1 MKKNLRKYLKPLL
14 PAILLSATVHAQ
26 TKTTPAKP
34 ELVYHDAMEFPV
46 IDKYHNEPNYN
57 RMPEKFKATVRPIIW
72 SLSLNSAGI
81 AIRFR
86 SNANTIGAKWKAKNN
101 AALNNMSPIGVKGL
115 DLYALVNNQWQ
126 FVNSG
131 VPEGNGGSFQRNILT
146 NGENVA
152 REYLLFLPLYD
163 GVDSLSIG
171 VNAGAEITKPQTTT
185 LLDKKPIAWYGSSI
199 AQGASASRPGMA
211 FTNILVRKLQ
221 RPVINF
227 GFSGNGTF
235 ETTVGES
242 LCEMDAALFVIDCNP
257 NTQPEEI
264 YDRSVKLVQQIR
276 KCRPNAPILLVE
288 NFIYESGYFNPIV
301 KQTSLKKQAE
311 LKKAFAE
318 LQKQGIKNLFYQ
330 TGAGLIGNDH
340 EGTVDGVHPNDVGM
354 ERFAAQML
362 PILDKLTKGKP

>member
-1 MKKNLRKYLKPLL
+1 MKKNLLGYLKPLL
-14 PAILLSATVHAQ
+14 PAILLSATLHAQ
-26 TKTTPAKP
+26 TKNAAPKP

-57 RMPEKFKATVRPIIW
+57 RLPEKFKATVRPVIW

-86 SNANTIGAKWKAKNN
+86 SNATTIGAKWKAKNN
-101 AALNNMSPIGVKGL
+101 ASLNNMAPIGVKGL
-115 DLYALVNNQWQ
+115 DLYALVGNQWQ
-126 FVNSG
+126 YVNSG
-131 VPEGNGGSFQRNILT
+131 VPEGNTGSFQRNLLT
-146 NGENVA
+146 NGENVY

-171 VNAGAEITKPQTTT
+171 VNAGADISKPQSTA
-185 LLDKKPIAWYGSSI
+185 LMDKKPVAWYGSSI
-199 AQGASASRPGMA
+199 AQGGCASRPGMA

-221 RPVINF
+221 RPIMNF

-242 LCEMDAALFVIDCNP
+242 LCEIDAALFVIDCNP
-257 NTQPEEI
+257 NTPPEEI
-264 YDRSVKLVQQIR
+264 YDRSVKLIQQLR
-276 KCRPNAPILLVE
+276 KCRPNTPILMLE
-288 NFIYESGYFNPIV
+288 NFIYESGTFNTLV

-311 LKKAFAE
+311 LKRAYAE

-330 TGAGLIGNDH
+330 TGEGLIGTDH
-340 EGTVDGVHPNDVGM
+340 EGTVDGVHPNDAGM
-354 ERFAAQML
+354 ERFAAKML
-362 PILDKLTKGKP
+362 PVLDKLLKGKP